1 MSQCLRKRWEKLIC
15 IGVPGWGRNQ
25 PTCKAEYWRFTS
37 RKLDSHTFGQRHYY
51 YFADMSQHWGMSDPH
66 FWGFGLTGT
75 CAEGWGIQNKKT
87 WLSHFGHRHF
97 GDISQ
102 YWGMSG
108 LHYLGVLVPREG
120 KPTFWGCKAGRG
132 LTHNSKNRLL
142 HFCDQWHAQHFGDIF
157 IVGEAASVTF
167 VQCLRLKDGR

>member
-1 MSQCLRKRWEKLIC
+1 MSQCKRWEKLIC

-66 FWGFGLTGT
+66 FWGFGLTGA
-75 CAEGWGIQNKKT
+75 CAEGWEIQSKKT
-87 WLSHFGHRHF
+87 RLSHFWPLTF
-97 GDISQ
+97 WIISQ

-108 LHYLGVLVPREG
+108 FHYLGVLVPREG
-120 KPTFWGCKAGRG
+120 KPTFWGCKAGGGG
-132 LTHNSKNRLL
+132 LTPNLKNWLL
-142 HFCDQWHAQHFGDIF
+142 HFCG
-157 IVGEAASVTF
+157 
-167 VQCLRLKDGR
+167 